1 VALAEVTTLTVEVDV
16 GELETVE
23 ETTTVSVE
31 LVTTLTGVSGGDGR
45 DEVGVNELIRYRRSS
60 YRQENNQAPPIK
72 RKSCQTRRIKK
83 KTAWKPKHSP
93 LI

>member
-1 VALAEVTTLTVEVDV
+1 MALAEVTTLTVEVDV

-72 RKSCQTRRIKK
+72 RKSCQTRR
-83 KTAWKPKHSP
+83 TRRRQHGNPSTVH
-93 LI
+93 